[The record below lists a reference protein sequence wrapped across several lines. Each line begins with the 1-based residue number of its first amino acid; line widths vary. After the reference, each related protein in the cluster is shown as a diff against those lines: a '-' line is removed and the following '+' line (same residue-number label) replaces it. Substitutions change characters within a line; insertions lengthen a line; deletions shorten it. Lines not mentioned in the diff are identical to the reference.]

1 MRALTIAAT
10 GMSAQEQNLEVIAN
24 NIANINTTGF
34 KRSRAEFTDLIYQT
48 ERLMGVASR
57 GRDATIPEGAQIGLG
72 VRTAAIRTINIQGA
86 LTNTGNTLDL
96 AINGRGWFQVTNA
109 NGDTVYTRDG
119 AFNTNQNGQLVTMD
133 GYLVSPPITIPPNV
147 TNVTVSQTGV
157 VNATTPGQTNPQQ
170 LGQLTIANF
179 VNDAGLQA
187 LGGNYFQQTQASG
200 QPNVGVPGDTAFGII
215 QQGYIEASNVD
226 PVTEITNLIAAQ
238 RAYEMNSKVIQ
249 AARPDVRDNLQHAQL
264 GLRRCARNSG
274 SPLSRRWLASSRLS
288 TQRSPRRPSGR
299 RRRSVIYPGDIIL
312 DEMLTD
318 IPGGGARDG
327 GGPFVEDRS
336 FVVGKTARLTLLPG
350 HAIPLAGI
358 SNRKLVAN
366 GAEVSLVY
374 SEGGLLIVTSGAALQ
389 DGSIGEVVR
398 VRNSDSGVTVSGAV
412 QPDGSVKVGGG

>member
-72 VRTAAIRTINIQGA
+72 VRTAAIRTVNIQGA
-86 LTNTGNTLDL
+86 LTNTGNLLDL

-109 NGDTVYTRDG
+109 NGETVYTRDG
-119 AFNTNQNGQLVTMD
+119 AFNTNQNGQLVTTD
-133 GYLVSPPITIPPNV
+133 GYLVSPAITIPANV

-157 VNATTPGQTNPQQ
+157 VTATVPGQTNPQQ

-179 VNDAGLQA
+179 VNDAGMQA

-200 QPNVGVPGDTAFGII
+200 QPNVGVPGDTAFGIL

-249 AARPDVRDNLQHAQL
+249 AADQM
-264 GLRRCARNSG
+264 SG
-274 SPLSRRWLASSRLS
+274 
-288 TQRSPRRPSGR
+288 T
-299 RRRSVIYPGDIIL
+299 
-312 DEMLTD
+312 
-318 IPGGGARDG
+318 
-327 GGPFVEDRS
+327 
-336 FVVGKTARLTLLPG
+336 
-350 HAIPLAGI
+350 I
-358 SNRKLVAN
+358 SNMR
-366 GAEVSLVY
+366 S
-374 SEGGLLIVTSGAALQ
+374 
-389 DGSIGEVVR
+389 
-398 VRNSDSGVTVSGAV
+398 
-412 QPDGSVKVGGG
+412 